1 MIRVLAG
8 HVGEVRTVLRL
19 GTGTDADDLVA
30 ARSQEFETASFSGL
44 LPLVADFLHGER
56 VDAAVLGVPGV
67 VHEGTSAPGA
77 LPWIAQARELPALL
91 GTERCALLNEAQAAL
106 HGLSLVAPERV
117 FWLQRGQLDP
127 AQPTA
132 LVEVGSAYGRAF
144 GRAPDQVFATLAGQG
159 AFAPR
164 NAIERRL
171 LGYLEERKACVTIED
186 VLSASGLRRLYA
198 FLLHEGLAAPT
209 ALAEIERASH
219 PAAEIARLGRRDLD
233 KGCAA
238 AIAFFADLLGSE
250 LGNVALQ
257 TLPRG
262 GLYVTG
268 TMVQELK
275 SELERGELLDAFRDK
290 GAASEVLETIPLA
303 LVDEPLLPILGAQRA
318 AVALL

>member
-8 HVGEVRTVLRL
+8 HVGPVRTFLKL
-19 GTGTDADDLVA
+19 YTGATQEDLTVE
-30 ARSQEFETASFSGL
+30 RSRDLETASFSGL
-44 LPLVADFLHGER
+44 LSLVADFLHGER
-56 VDAAVLGVPGV
+56 VDAAALAVPGV
-67 VHEGTSAPGA
+67 VHEGSSTPGA

-106 HGLSLVAPERV
+106 LGLGQVAPERV
-117 FWLQRGQLDP
+117 FWLQRGRLDP
-127 AQPTA
+127 TQPTA
-132 LVEVGSAYGRAF
+132 LVDVGAAYGRAY
-144 GRAPDQVFATLAGQG
+144 GRAPDQVFASLAGQG
-159 AFAPR
+159 GFAPR

-171 LGYLEERKACVTIED
+171 LGYLEERKPSVTVED
-186 VLSASGLRRLYA
+186 VLTASGLRQLYA

-209 ALAEIERASH
+209 ALAEIERAPN
-219 PAAEIARLGRRDLD
+219 PASEIARLGRRDLD

-238 AIAFFADLLGSE
+238 AIAFFVDLLGSD

-268 TMVQELK
+268 TLVHELK

-290 GAASEVLETIPLA
+290 GEASEVLEAIPLA
-303 LVDEPLLPILGAQRA
+303 LVDEPQLPILGARCA
-318 AVALL
+318 AAALR